1 MKIANEIT
9 QQANEML
16 RNYPTPAPVDVAILD
31 YEGRKLEIGAAEKS
45 LSSLKET
52 TKEIR
57 QTWNRVR
64 PEVERRGGAAESKAF
79 ELLVAK
85 LEGANTI
92 PEYSRIATS
101 ILAEV
106 DRLEAV
112 FTRAV
117 K

>member
-1 MKIANEIT
+1 
-9 QQANEML
+9 
-16 RNYPTPAPVDVAILD
+16 
-31 YEGRKLEIGAAEKS
+31 
-45 LSSLKET
+45 
-52 TKEIR
+52 
-57 QTWNRVR
+57 VR